1 MPCLLG
7 LFDRDVPGEALRW
20 TSEAQ
25 RCFTQAHFINR
36 HVLCD
41 KAVVHSAEGVGGA
54 EQLALLPESGKSLP
68 GGDVWAIL
76 KDLAR

>member
-7 LFDRDVPGEALRW
+7 LCDRDVPGEAIHW
-20 TSEAQ
+20 TSEGQ
-25 RCFTQAHFINR
+25 SCFTQTHFTNR

-41 KAVVHSAEGVGGA
+41 KAVMHRAMGACGA
-54 EQLALLPESGKSLP
+54 EQLALLPESGQSLP
-68 GGDVWAIL
+68 EGDVWAIL